1 MYNIYFQE
9 AIVTRNF
16 QGEFEGLDIISSE
29 VSLDKSKD
37 RELTVKDFFK
47 DYKGS
52 LFIQPDEANNRVI
65 FHVLKKLNLFQTSKR
80 HIVIDLR
87 KKVLRN
93 ETIHGVVCVHVVCVC
108 ALACMCVCVC
118 VCVCVFSCGN
128 ADTRHTYARTLARV
142 SSHEQTKIRI
152 TSRSPLTNRTH
163 KRIRKR
169 RPHAQAV
176 AV

>member
-1 MYNIYFQE
+1 VYNIYFQE
-9 AIVTRNF
+9 AIVARNF

-65 FHVLKKLNLFQTSKR
+65 FHVMKKLNLFQTSKR

-93 ETIHGVVCVHVVCVC
+93 ETIHGVVCVHFMCVC
-108 ALACMCVCVC
+108 ARLRACVCVC
-118 VCVCVFSCGN
+118 VCVCVCFH
-128 ADTRHTYARTLARV
+128 AEMRTRDTRMHGRSLACL
-142 SSHEQTKIRI
+142 H
-152 TSRSPLTNRTH
+152 TNRQ
-163 KRIRKR
+163 KYG
-169 RPHAQAV
+169 
-176 AV
+176 